1 MGVVILYFLIHK
13 SSSFGRLPIKAR
25 DMFKK
30 IYSLPPPHP
39 KEFVEETMYAI
50 SLAYAL
56 QMDFYIGV
64 LKVLIVMIETIYNV
78 FGGTMFVCATLVSS
92 CMSFLS

>member
-1 MGVVILYFLIHK
+1 MGIVTLYFLTHK
-13 SSSFGRLPIKAR
+13 SSLFGRLPIKAR

-50 SLAYAL
+50 SPAYVAL

-64 LKVLIVMIETIYNV
+64 LKVLIVMTETI
-78 FGGTMFVCATLVSS
+78 
-92 CMSFLS
+92 